1 MEHDFFSAL
10 TVLLLVLDPLGNIP
24 IMLSTLQTVEE
35 KRRRRVLIREL
46 LIAFFLLL
54 IFMLLGDH
62 FLHVMRLSE
71 RSLSVSGGVIL
82 FIVAIKMIFP
92 SNTVLS
98 GTNQKTLEPFIVPL
112 AIPLIAGPS
121 ALATCLLL
129 ASRQPAAIL
138 TWISGLTAAMA
149 ITGVVLLSAESI
161 QKRVGPSVISAM
173 ERLMGLILAAI
184 ATKMV
189 LSGIAKYMQA

>member
-92 SNTVLS
+92 SSAVLS
-98 GTNQKTLEPFIVPL
+98 GTNQKNTRTFYCAFSDPFDCRAFSPSNLLVVGVAP
-112 AIPLIAGPS
+112 AGGH
-121 ALATCLLL
+121 TD
-129 ASRQPAAIL
+129 
-138 TWISGLTAAMA
+138 MD
-149 ITGVVLLSAESI
+149 
-161 QKRVGPSVISAM
+161 
-173 ERLMGLILAAI
+173 
-184 ATKMV
+184 
-189 LSGIAKYMQA
+189 

>member
-138 TWISGLTAAMA
+138 TWISALTAAMA

-184 ATKMV
+184 VKRGAIFERT
-189 LSGIAKYMQA
+189 LTR